1 MNETSTQEPDAGLVR
16 LVTDAASMRQQLRFA
31 FANHY
36 TVVQELIQNAR
47 RAGAS
52 RVRIDHDESTGT
64 LVVDDDGAG
73 IEDFQTLLT
82 FAASGWSTELAE
94 SAEARAWA
102 IAVAA
107 ELRAL
112 DGAQR
117 GAPAPERPAPAPDES
132 ASPAEPDA
140 AAETAAEGG
149 ELASG
154 TVPAAVR
161 GPARPAPRLGEDYA
175 WPADGERERAAR
187 PSSRLGGWLLLGG
200 LGLIVA
206 VAAIWGITQL
216 SSDDGNTTT
225 SGAGTTTQA
234 TTPTTTTPS
243 TTSSGDA
250 SGDQVVLRP
259 ADSASA
265 AAGLAQVFRTDGKL
279 SLGVVGEGLE
289 PSPRY
294 VIWLYNSRSDA
305 RFRGFAPKGGVGK
318 NGRLRALVQNLGT
331 NPGRYRSIVV
341 TLEQTSQEPARP
353 GKIVLRGP
361 LKLPS

>member
-1 MNETSTQEPDAGLVR
+1 MPIDTLPADQRAVLQLLVR
-16 LVTDAASMRQQLRFA
+16 KGHTYAEIAEMLSLPEDAVRDRARGACEALVPDRESR
-31 FANHY
+31 
-36 TVVQELIQNAR
+36 VPGAR
-47 RAGAS
+47 RGEIA
-52 RVRIDHDESTGT
+52 
-64 LVVDDDGAG
+64 
-73 IEDFQTLLT
+73 DFLLGQQPVSKREAT
-82 FAASGWSTELAE
+82 RTELAE

-117 GAPAPERPAPAPDES
+117 GAPAPERPARAPDES
-132 ASPAEPDA
+132 APAEPDA
-140 AAETAAEGG
+140 AAETAAEEG

-265 AAGLAQVFRTDGKL
+265 AAGLAQVFRTNGKL

-305 RFRGFAPKGGVGK
+305 RFRGFAPKGVGK
-318 NGRLRALVQNLGT
+318 NGRLRGLVPNLGT
-331 NPGRYRSIVV
+331 NPGRFRSIVV